1 MKIKNYSAGKN
12 IFLFTAVIFSLFT
25 LVSCSN
31 KMSFQTSNV
40 VPAAQGNVKVKKD
53 NNNNYHINLSIKRL
67 ANPSRLSPSKN
78 VYVVWMNSDGNNAKN
93 IGQIKTSSSLLSKT
107 LKSSLKT
114 VSTSKPTNFFITA
127 ENDANIQY
135 PSGEVVLKTQ

>member
-1 MKIKNYSAGKN
+1 MIKN

>member
-1 MKIKNYSAGKN
+1 MKIKNYSVGKN